1 MHRFIVPQRG
11 GIATV
16 VSRVGIGVNHRV
28 EIRAVQTVR
37 GTRHSQSSHS
47 QLSASRRRHAST
59 AQTADHVPQSPR
71 ISRHMEACAR
81 EGPLRRVATV

>member
-28 EIRAVQTVR
+28 EIRAVQTV
-37 GTRHSQSSHS
+37 
-47 QLSASRRRHAST
+47 
-59 AQTADHVPQSPR
+59 
-71 ISRHMEACAR
+71 
-81 EGPLRRVATV
+81 